1 MDYKWDELIEKNS
14 NYSLILA
21 CIEGDL
27 DKIKKSI
34 RNGSMSMNIGTHYCI
49 LNNKQEC
56 IKYLLSIGSNLQN
69 KRTIYKLIEQDN
81 LELLKILR
89 EYRQIENK
97 YFSIQILLNDFYS
110 YAVLKKA
117 TKIIKY
123 FEKTEKVTKINL
135 DLDLSNK
142 KIYKDTS
149 KNKIIEYVIKNQLEK
164 LHTLLNINDSMEI
177 NKKVEEIILDPEI
190 NFNIK
195 EYLKCYWF

>member
-1 MDYKWDELIEKNS
+1 MNYNWDELIEKNS

-34 RNGSMSMNIGTHYCI
+34 RNGSMSMNIGTHHCI

-56 IKYLLSIGSNLQN
+56 IKYLLSIGSNIQN

-110 YAVLKKA
+110 YAVLKNA
-117 TKIIKY
+117 NKIIKY

-135 DLDLSNK
+135 DLELSNN

-177 NKKVEEIILDPEI
+177 NKKVEEIILDPDI

>member
-69 KRTIYKLIEQDN
+69 KRTIYKLIEEDN
-81 LELLKILR
+81 LEMLKILR

-123 FEKTEKVTKINL
+123 FEKKEKVTKINL
-135 DLDLSNK
+135 DLDLLNK

-149 KNKIIEYVIKNQLEK
+149 KNKIIEYLIKNQLEK
-164 LHTLLNINDSMEI
+164 LNTLLNINDSMEI

>member
-69 KRTIYKLIEQDN
+69 KRTIYKLIEEDN
-81 LELLKILR
+81 LEMLKILR